1 MAKDKSTDVA
11 LELSVEGL
19 MAIGFSQADAQAMV
33 GANKGGGGSSLPF
46 PALKINYDRDLDLAK
61 FGEWISDVQKDDKGN
76 VTGVTVLGPT
86 INLIVLASDFQY
98 SKYDSATQKSV
109 VSSNIFPLTNKG
121 SAFDLSSGVSIGE
134 LKKDDVDDKI
144 KLQEIMLVLAW
155 SDLSPTPKPYIL
167 YSKGAF
173 MYSFNQKRKTLPKN
187 GSIMYSM
194 YLTLDRQ
201 KNGSTTYFTVNPDTF
216 VGTLR
221 SMKELS
227 ESTTTTPQLIKAYND
242 WVASVN
248 SGGTPKPSS
257 GSSVPKD
264 YSADDDD
271 DVKFD

>member
-11 LELSVEGL
+11 VELSVEGL
-19 MAIGFSQADAQAMV
+19 MAIGFSQADAQTLV

-46 PALKINYDRDLDLAK
+46 PALKINYDRDMELAN
-61 FGEWISDVQKDDKGN
+61 FGEWISDIQKDDKGN
-76 VTGVTVLGPT
+76 VTGVTVLGGT

-98 SKYDSATQKSV
+98 SKYDSTTQKSV
-109 VSSNIFPLTNKG
+109 VSSNIFPLTHRS
-121 SAFDLSSGVSIGE
+121 SAFDLSSGVSVAE

-155 SDLSPTPKPYIL
+155 SELSPTPKPYIL

-173 MYSFNQKRKTLPKN
+173 MYTFNQKRKTLPKN
-187 GSIMYSM
+187 GSILYTMS
-194 YLTLDRQ
+194 LTLDRQ
-201 KNGSTTYFTVNPDTF
+201 KNGSTVYFTVNPDTF

-227 ESTTTTPQLIKAYND
+227 DSTTTTPQYIKAYND

-248 SGGTPKPSS
+248 SGGTPKA
-257 GSSVPKD
+257 GSSAPKD
-264 YSADDDD
+264 YVTDDDD
-271 DVKFD
+271 DIKFD